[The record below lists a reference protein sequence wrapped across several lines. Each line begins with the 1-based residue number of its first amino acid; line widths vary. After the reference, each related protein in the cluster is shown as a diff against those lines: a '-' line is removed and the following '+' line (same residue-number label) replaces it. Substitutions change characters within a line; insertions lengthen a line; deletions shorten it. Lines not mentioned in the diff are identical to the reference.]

1 MERMRWH
8 ILSPIAAFLSG
19 CIWLL
24 ELLTATLGA
33 LRFFVVSGASP
44 GYLLGRKRWFEE
56 EMLGRR
62 MGVADAL
69 TFGRWHARQG

>member
-8 ILSPIAAFLSG
+8 ILSPVAAFLG
-19 CIWLL
+19 GGIWLL
-24 ELLTATLGA
+24 ELAIAVLGA
-33 LRFFVVSGASP
+33 ARFFVVSGASP

-56 EMLGRR
+56 TMLGRR
-62 MGVADAL
+62 MGIADAL